1 MTLEPVHIKALSELA
16 DRIDRCLKPDD
27 LEEDETDG
35 VMDIL
40 ERLKELK
47 HDGKVVLKAIGRLKR
62 GRVSI
67 EKMALSQD
75 PFPVTYSCDSGST
88 TTRSFDNGLYV
99 DFCHCAMASTPTDL
113 ELHNRRTI
121 VAATYTPSYSVHI
134 DTTANWEILDE
145 GASRSQIIRIQ
156 PGLLNK
162 RIDRIVHDI
171 ALYLSESEHILWLK
185 DELDPRGFF
194 IMDGPIY
201 PKHLMYWMVIGSEEV
216 QLFYDPHTERIL
228 QNYIDIVD
236 HHIDKKLPFIGFVKN
251 PEDMQVMQTLR
262 KEGMKDL
269 PWLMDAQFFKN
280 LLSFPPYLEEKKR
293 CDHYIT
299 YTNWFMQPNQFYE
312 RMLGTTSPLV
322 KEKLR
327 ARHPHEYY
335 SLTFFVVYVP
345 SKNLLF
351 KIEAPYGL
359 TQDEGM
365 RDIITRKILYDIA
378 LSEIPGTLKK
388 ADSIA
393 KIQVSERK
401 QIINRFRYSRVD
413 TTYNETRWGEY
424 DEDR

>member
-1 MTLEPVHIKALSELA
+1 MTLEPVHIKAISELA
-16 DRIDRCLKPDD
+16 DRIDKCLKPGDS
-27 LEEDETDG
+27 EKDETDG
-35 VMDIL
+35 LIDIL

-62 GRVSI
+62 GRVDI
-67 EKMALSQD
+67 EKMSQSQD

-99 DFCHCAMASTPTDL
+99 DFCHSAMASTPTDL
-113 ELHNRRTI
+113 DLHNKRTI
-121 VAATYTPSYSVHI
+121 IAATYSPGYSVHI
-134 DTTANWEILDE
+134 DTTDGWEMIDG
-145 GASRSQIIRIQ
+145 GASRCQIIRIE
-156 PGLLNK
+156 PGLLSK
-162 RIDRIVHDI
+162 RIERIVHDI

-185 DELDPRGFF
+185 DELDPKGFF

-201 PKHLMYWMVIGSEEV
+201 PKHLMYWMVVESEGV
-216 QLFYDPHTERIL
+216 KLLYDPYTERIL

-236 HHIDKKLPFIGFVKN
+236 YHIDKKLPFIGFVKN
-251 PEDMQVMQTLR
+251 PEDMQIMQTLR
-262 KEGMKDL
+262 KEGMGDL
-269 PWLMDAQFFKN
+269 PWVMDAQFFKN
-280 LLSFPPYLEEKKR
+280 VLSSPRNVEEKSR
-293 CDHYIT
+293 YNRYIT

-327 ARHPHEYY
+327 AKYPQEYY

-359 TQDEGM
+359 TQDEEM
-365 RDIITRKILYDIA
+365 RNIITRKVLYDIA
-378 LSEIPGTLKK
+378 VSEIPGTLKK

-401 QIINRFRYSRVD
+401 QIIDRFRYSRVD
-413 TTYNETRWGEY
+413 TSYNEIRWGEY
-424 DEDR
+424 DEDG

>member
-1 MTLEPVHIKALSELA
+1 MTLGPVHIKAISELA

-27 LEEDETDG
+27 REEDDTDG

-40 ERLKELK
+40 ERLRELK

-62 GRVSI
+62 GKVSI
-67 EKMALSQD
+67 EKMAQGPD

-88 TTRSFDNGLYV
+88 TPRSFDNGLYV

-113 ELHNRRTI
+113 GLHNRRTI
-121 VAATYTPSYSVHI
+121 IAATYTPSYSVYI
-134 DTTANWEILDE
+134 DTTTNWEMLDN
-145 GASRSQIIRIQ
+145 GASRGQIIRIQ
-156 PGLLNK
+156 PGLLHK

-185 DELDPRGFF
+185 DELDPQGFF

-201 PKHLMYWMVIGSEEV
+201 PKHLMYWMVVGSEEV
-216 QLFYDPHTERIL
+216 QLLYDPHTERIL

-236 HHIDKKLPFIGFVKN
+236 HHIDKRLPFIGFVKN
-251 PEDMQVMQTLR
+251 PEDMQIMQTLR
-262 KEGMKDL
+262 KEGMRDL
-269 PWLMDAQFFKN
+269 SWVMDAQFFKN
-280 LLSFPPYLEEKKR
+280 LLSFPLYLEEKKR
-293 CDHYIT
+293 YNRYIT

-327 ARHPHEYY
+327 AKYPHEYY

-365 RDIITRKILYDIA
+365 RDIITRKVLYDISI
-378 LSEIPGTLKK
+378 SEIPSTLRK

-413 TTYNETRWGEY
+413 TTYNDIRWSEY
-424 DEDR
+424 YEDG

>member
-1 MTLEPVHIKALSELA
+1 MTLEPVHIKAISELA
-16 DRIDRCLKPDD
+16 DRIDRCLKPDE
-27 LEEDETDG
+27 LEKDETG
-35 VMDIL
+35 SIEDIF

-47 HDGKVVLKAIGRLKR
+47 HDGQVVLKAIGRLKR

-67 EKMALSQD
+67 EKISQSQD

-121 VAATYTPSYSVHI
+121 VAATYSRGYSVHI
-134 DTTANWEILDE
+134 DTTDEWETVDR
-145 GASRSQIIRIQ
+145 GASRCKIIRI
-156 PGLLNK
+156 PPDLLNK

-171 ALYLSESEHILWLK
+171 ALYLSESEHIMWLK
-185 DELDPRGFF
+185 DELDPRSFF

-201 PKHLMYWMVIGSEEV
+201 PKHLMYWMVVGSEEV
-216 QLFYDPHTERIL
+216 QLLYDPHTEKIL

-236 HHIDKKLPFIGFVKN
+236 HHIDRKRPFIGFVKN
-251 PEDMQVMQTLR
+251 PEDMQIMQTLR

-269 PWLMDAQFFKN
+269 PWVMDAQFFKN
-280 LLSFPPYLEEKKR
+280 LLSSSRHGEEKSTHNR
-293 CDHYIT
+293 CIT

-327 ARHPHEYY
+327 AKYPHEYY

-359 TQDEGM
+359 TKEEEI
-365 RDIITRKILYDIA
+365 RDIITRKVLHDVA
-378 LSEIPGTLKK
+378 LNEIPATLKK

-401 QIINRFRYSRVD
+401 QIIDRFRYSRVD
-413 TTYNETRWGEY
+413 TSYNEIRWGEH
-424 DEDR
+424 DEDG

>member
-1 MTLEPVHIKALSELA
+1 MTLEPVHIKAISELA
-16 DRIDRCLKPDD
+16 DRIDRCLKPDE
-27 LEEDETDG
+27 LEKDETG
-35 VMDIL
+35 IIEDIF

-47 HDGKVVLKAIGRLKR
+47 HDGQVVLKAIGRLKR

-67 EKMALSQD
+67 EKISQSQD

-121 VAATYTPSYSVHI
+121 VAATYSRGYSVHI
-134 DTTANWEILDE
+134 DTTDEWETVDR
-145 GASRSQIIRIQ
+145 GASRCKIIRI
-156 PGLLNK
+156 PPDLLNK

-185 DELDPRGFF
+185 DELDPRSFF

-201 PKHLMYWMVIGSEEV
+201 PKHLMYWMVVGSEEV
-216 QLFYDPHTERIL
+216 QLLYDPHTEKIL

-236 HHIDKKLPFIGFVKN
+236 HHIDRKRPFIGFVKN
-251 PEDMQVMQTLR
+251 PEDMQIMQTLR

-269 PWLMDAQFFKN
+269 PWVLDAQFFKN
-280 LLSFPPYLEEKKR
+280 LLSSSRHGEEKSTYNR
-293 CDHYIT
+293 YIT

-327 ARHPHEYY
+327 AKYPHEYY

-359 TQDEGM
+359 TQDEGT
-365 RDIITRKILYDIA
+365 RDIITRKVLHDVA
-378 LSEIPGTLKK
+378 LNEIPATLKK

-401 QIINRFRYSRVD
+401 QIIDRFRYSRVD
-413 TTYNETRWGEY
+413 TSYNEIRWGEH
-424 DEDR
+424 DEDG

>member
-1 MTLEPVHIKALSELA
+1 MTLEPVHIKAISELA
-16 DRIDRCLKPDD
+16 DRIDRCLKP
-27 LEEDETDG
+27 EKMEKDETG
-35 VMDIL
+35 SVIDIL

-47 HDGKVVLKAIGRLKR
+47 HNGQVVLKSIGRLKR

-121 VAATYTPSYSVHI
+121 VAATYTPSYSVNI
-134 DTTANWEILDE
+134 DITDNWEIVDH
-145 GASRSQIIRIQ
+145 GASRCQIIRIA
-156 PGLLNK
+156 PGLLSK

-171 ALYLSESEHILWLK
+171 ALYLSESEHILWLQ
-185 DELDPRGFF
+185 DELDPQGFF

-201 PKHLMYWMVIGSEEV
+201 PKHLMYWMVVGSEDV
-216 QLFYDPHTERIL
+216 NLLYDPHTERIL
-228 QNYIDIVD
+228 QNYIKIVE
-236 HHIDKKLPFIGFVKN
+236 HHIDKKFPYIGFVKN
-251 PEDMQVMQTLR
+251 PEDMQIMQTLR
-262 KEGMKDL
+262 KEGIKDL
-269 PWLMDAQFFKN
+269 PWVMDAQFFKN
-280 LLSFPPYLEEKKR
+280 LLSHPWDREEKSISNR
-293 CDHYIT
+293 YIT

-312 RMLGTTSPLV
+312 RILGTTSPLV

-327 ARHPHEYY
+327 AKHPREYY

-359 TQDEGM
+359 TRDERI
-365 RDIITRKILYDIA
+365 RDIITRKVLYDIA
-378 LSEIPGTLKK
+378 VSEIPNTLKK

-401 QIINRFRYSRVD
+401 QIVDRFRYSRVD
-413 TTYNETRWGEY
+413 TSYNETRWGEY
-424 DEDR
+424 DENG

>member
-1 MTLEPVHIKALSELA
+1 MTLEPVHIKAISELA
-16 DRIDRCLKPDD
+16 DRIDRCLKPDE
-27 LEEDETDG
+27 LEKDETG
-35 VMDIL
+35 IIEDIF

-47 HDGKVVLKAIGRLKR
+47 HDGQVVLKAIGRLKR

-67 EKMALSQD
+67 EKISQSQD

-121 VAATYTPSYSVHI
+121 VAATYSRGYSVHI
-134 DTTANWEILDE
+134 DTTDEWETVDR
-145 GASRSQIIRIQ
+145 GASRCKIIRI
-156 PGLLNK
+156 PPDLLNK

-185 DELDPRGFF
+185 DELDPRSFF

-201 PKHLMYWMVIGSEEV
+201 PKHLMYWMVVGSEEV
-216 QLFYDPHTERIL
+216 QLLYDPHTEKIL

-236 HHIDKKLPFIGFVKN
+236 HHIDRKRPFIGFVKN
-251 PEDMQVMQTLR
+251 PEDMQIMQALR

-269 PWLMDAQFFKN
+269 PWVLDAQFFKN
-280 LLSFPPYLEEKKR
+280 LLSSSRHGEEKSTHNR
-293 CDHYIT
+293 YIT

-327 ARHPHEYY
+327 AKYPHEYY

-359 TQDEGM
+359 TKEEEI
-365 RDIITRKILYDIA
+365 RDIITRKVLHDVA
-378 LSEIPGTLKK
+378 LNEIPATLKK

-401 QIINRFRYSRVD
+401 QIIDRFRYSRVD
-413 TTYNETRWGEY
+413 TSYNEIRWGEH
-424 DEDR
+424 DEDG

>member
-1 MTLEPVHIKALSELA
+1 MTLEPVHIKAISELA
-16 DRIDRCLKPDD
+16 DRIDRCLKPDE
-27 LEEDETDG
+27 LEKDETG
-35 VMDIL
+35 SIEDIF

-47 HDGKVVLKAIGRLKR
+47 HDGQVVLKAIGRLKR
-62 GRVSI
+62 GKVSI
-67 EKMALSQD
+67 EKISQSQD

-121 VAATYTPSYSVHI
+121 VAATYSRGYSVHI
-134 DTTANWEILDE
+134 DTTDEWETVDR
-145 GASRSQIIRIQ
+145 GASRCKIIRI
-156 PGLLNK
+156 PPDLLNK

-185 DELDPRGFF
+185 DELDPRSFF

-201 PKHLMYWMVIGSEEV
+201 PKHLMYWMVVGSEEV
-216 QLFYDPHTERIL
+216 QLLYDPHTEKIL

-236 HHIDKKLPFIGFVKN
+236 HHIDRKRPFIGFVKN
-251 PEDMQVMQTLR
+251 PEDMQIMQTLR

-269 PWLMDAQFFKN
+269 PWVLDAQFFKN
-280 LLSFPPYLEEKKR
+280 LLSSSRHGEEKSTYNR
-293 CDHYIT
+293 YIT

-327 ARHPHEYY
+327 AKYPHEYY

-359 TQDEGM
+359 TKEEEI
-365 RDIITRKILYDIA
+365 RDIITRKVLYDVA
-378 LSEIPGTLKK
+378 LSEIPATLKK

-401 QIINRFRYSRVD
+401 QIIDRFRYSRVD
-413 TTYNETRWGEY
+413 TSYNEIRWGEH
-424 DEDR
+424 DEDG

>member
-1 MTLEPVHIKALSELA
+1 MTLGPVHIKAISELA

-27 LEEDETDG
+27 REEDDTDG

-40 ERLKELK
+40 ERLRELK

-62 GRVSI
+62 GKVSI
-67 EKMALSQD
+67 EKMAQGPD

-88 TTRSFDNGLYV
+88 TPRSFDNGLYV

-113 ELHNRRTI
+113 GLHNRRTI
-121 VAATYTPSYSVHI
+121 IAATYTPSYSVYI
-134 DTTANWEILDE
+134 DTTTNWEMLDN
-145 GASRSQIIRIQ
+145 GASRGQIIRIQ
-156 PGLLNK
+156 PGLLHK

-185 DELDPRGFF
+185 DELDPQGFF

-201 PKHLMYWMVIGSEEV
+201 PKHLMYWMVVGSEEV
-216 QLFYDPHTERIL
+216 QLLYDPHTERIL

-236 HHIDKKLPFIGFVKN
+236 HHIDKRLPFIGFVKN
-251 PEDMQVMQTLR
+251 PEDMQIMQTLR
-262 KEGMKDL
+262 KEGMRDL
-269 PWLMDAQFFKN
+269 PWVMDAQFFKN
-280 LLSFPPYLEEKKR
+280 LLSFPLYLEEKKR
-293 CDHYIT
+293 YNRYIT

-327 ARHPHEYY
+327 AKYPHEYY

-365 RDIITRKILYDIA
+365 RDIITRKVLYDISI
-378 LSEIPGTLKK
+378 SEIPSTLRK

-413 TTYNETRWGEY
+413 TTYNDIRWSEY
-424 DEDR
+424 YEDG